1 MRTKT
6 VRILN
11 IVAGILLIAAG
22 IYCLCNED
30 VAVLSAGLML
40 GIFMLAAGIAEI
52 VVFAGTSGMLIGSG
66 WLLLDG
72 VLTVIMSLFLLF
84 NQWFTLLSLP
94 FLFTVWL
101 MFSGISRFVSA
112 FDLHALGVRGWGWV
126 LAVGI
131 LLMGAE
137 ILFYPTAIG
146 SEPIL
151 DCDSMPHWR
160 RCMQGHAAANI
171 MPLIAANRI
180 GTETVQPSEDNQ
192 QQSSSLTFYGSSFIA
207 DETGALVE
215 QADRENEGVLTH
227 TFDLD
232 AIREMRHSWGVF
244 RDRRPEMYG
253 ALKSFGR

>member
-52 VVFAGTSGMLIGSG
+52 VVFAGTSGVLIGSG

-94 FLFTVWL
+94 FIFTVWL

-112 FDLHALGVRGWGWV
+112 FDLRSWGWV

-131 LLMGAE
+131 LLMVAGF
-137 ILFYPTAIG
+137 I
-146 SEPIL
+146 
-151 DCDSMPHWR
+151 
-160 RCMQGHAAANI
+160 CMMDPWVSAAAV
-171 MPLIAANRI
+171 
-180 GTETVQPSEDNQ
+180 GVTV
-192 QQSSSLTFYGSSFIA
+192 G
-207 DETGALVE
+207 LVFLL
-215 QADRENEGVLTH
+215 EGISAIVCACISRTK
-227 TFDLD
+227 DL
-232 AIREMRHSWGVF
+232 
-244 RDRRPEMYG
+244 
-253 ALKSFGR
+253 

>member
-1 MRTKT
+1 MCTKT

-22 IYCLCNED
+22 VYCLCNED

-52 VVFAGTSGMLIGSG
+52 VVFAGTSGVLIGSG

-94 FLFTVWL
+94 FIFTVWL

-112 FDLHALGVRGWGWV
+112 FDLRALGVRGWGWV

-131 LLMGAE
+131 LLMVAGF
-137 ILFYPTAIG
+137 I
-146 SEPIL
+146 
-151 DCDSMPHWR
+151 
-160 RCMQGHAAANI
+160 CMMDPWVSAAAV
-171 MPLIAANRI
+171 
-180 GTETVQPSEDNQ
+180 GVTV
-192 QQSSSLTFYGSSFIA
+192 G
-207 DETGALVE
+207 LVFLL
-215 QADRENEGVLTH
+215 EGISAIVCACISRTK
-227 TFDLD
+227 DL
-232 AIREMRHSWGVF
+232 
-244 RDRRPEMYG
+244 
-253 ALKSFGR
+253 

>member
-40 GIFMLAAGIAEI
+40 GVFMLAAGITEI
-52 VVFAGTSGMLIGSG
+52 VAFAGTSGVLIGAS

-101 MFSGISRFVSA
+101 MFSGLSRFVSA
-112 FDLHALGVRGWGWV
+112 FDLHAPGVASGAGGCAEAINKKRTAFFEPNGW
-126 LAVGI
+126 L
-131 LLMGAE
+131 E
-137 ILFYPTAIG
+137 
-146 SEPIL
+146 
-151 DCDSMPHWR
+151 
-160 RCMQGHAAANI
+160 
-171 MPLIAANRI
+171 
-180 GTETVQPSEDNQ
+180 ED
-192 QQSSSLTFYGSSFIA
+192 
-207 DETGALVE
+207 
-215 QADRENEGVLTH
+215 
-227 TFDLD
+227 
-232 AIREMRHSWGVF
+232 GVF
-244 RDRRPEMYG
+244 YCFRSAFPAVQMPARISTTDRPMRIPEKKFCTSVPPVVLDM
-253 ALKSFGR
+253 APLAMPRTMRAKPQRTPF

>member
-1 MRTKT
+1 MCTKT

-52 VVFAGTSGMLIGSG
+52 VVFAGTSGVLIGSG

-94 FLFTVWL
+94 FIFTVWL

-131 LLMGAE
+131 LLMVAGF
-137 ILFYPTAIG
+137 I
-146 SEPIL
+146 
-151 DCDSMPHWR
+151 
-160 RCMQGHAAANI
+160 CMMDPWVSAAAV
-171 MPLIAANRI
+171 
-180 GTETVQPSEDNQ
+180 GVTVGMVFLLEGISAIVCACI
-192 QQSSSLTFYGSSFIA
+192 SRTK
-207 DETGALVE
+207 AL
-215 QADRENEGVLTH
+215 
-227 TFDLD
+227 
-232 AIREMRHSWGVF
+232 
-244 RDRRPEMYG
+244 
-253 ALKSFGR
+253 

>member
-1 MRTKT
+1 MHTKT

-40 GIFMLAAGIAEI
+40 GVFMLAAGIAEI
-52 VVFAGTSGMLIGSG
+52 VVFAGTSGVLIGSG

-101 MFSGISRFVSA
+101 IFSGISRFVSA

-131 LLMGAE
+131 LLMVAGF
-137 ILFYPTAIG
+137 I
-146 SEPIL
+146 
-151 DCDSMPHWR
+151 
-160 RCMQGHAAANI
+160 CMMDPWVSAAAV
-171 MPLIAANRI
+171 
-180 GTETVQPSEDNQ
+180 GVTV
-192 QQSSSLTFYGSSFIA
+192 G
-207 DETGALVE
+207 LVFLL
-215 QADRENEGVLTH
+215 EGIS
-227 TFDLD
+227 
-232 AIREMRHSWGVF
+232 AIVCACISRTK
-244 RDRRPEMYG
+244 DI
-253 ALKSFGR
+253 

>member
-40 GIFMLAAGIAEI
+40 GVFMLAAGIAEI
-52 VVFAGTSGMLIGSG
+52 VVFAGTSGVLIGSG

-101 MFSGISRFVSA
+101 IFSGISRFVSA

-131 LLMGAE
+131 LLMVAGF
-137 ILFYPTAIG
+137 I
-146 SEPIL
+146 
-151 DCDSMPHWR
+151 
-160 RCMQGHAAANI
+160 CMMDPWVSAAAV
-171 MPLIAANRI
+171 
-180 GTETVQPSEDNQ
+180 GVTV
-192 QQSSSLTFYGSSFIA
+192 G
-207 DETGALVE
+207 LVFLL
-215 QADRENEGVLTH
+215 EGISAIVYACISRTK
-227 TFDLD
+227 DL
-232 AIREMRHSWGVF
+232 
-244 RDRRPEMYG
+244 
-253 ALKSFGR
+253 

>member
-52 VVFAGTSGMLIGSG
+52 VVFAGTSGVLIGSG

-94 FLFTVWL
+94 FIFTVWL

-131 LLMGAE
+131 LLMAAGF
-137 ILFYPTAIG
+137 ICMMDPWVSITAVG
-146 SEPIL
+146 
-151 DCDSMPHWR
+151 M
-160 RCMQGHAAANI
+160 
-171 MPLIAANRI
+171 
-180 GTETVQPSEDNQ
+180 TV
-192 QQSSSLTFYGSSFIA
+192 G
-207 DETGALVE
+207 LVFLL
-215 QADRENEGVLTH
+215 EGVSSIIYACIPRT
-227 TFDLD
+227 
-232 AIREMRHSWGVF
+232 R
-244 RDRRPEMYG
+244 
-253 ALKSFGR
+253 

>member
-40 GIFMLAAGIAEI
+40 GVFMLAAGIAEI
-52 VVFAGTSGMLIGSG
+52 VVFAGTSGVLIGSG

-101 MFSGISRFVSA
+101 IFSGISRFVSA

-131 LLMGAE
+131 LLMVAGF
-137 ILFYPTAIG
+137 I
-146 SEPIL
+146 
-151 DCDSMPHWR
+151 
-160 RCMQGHAAANI
+160 CMMDPWVSAAAV
-171 MPLIAANRI
+171 
-180 GTETVQPSEDNQ
+180 GVTV
-192 QQSSSLTFYGSSFIA
+192 G
-207 DETGALVE
+207 LVFLL
-215 QADRENEGVLTH
+215 EGISAIVCACISRTK
-227 TFDLD
+227 DL
-232 AIREMRHSWGVF
+232 
-244 RDRRPEMYG
+244 
-253 ALKSFGR
+253 

>member
-52 VVFAGTSGMLIGSG
+52 VVFAGTSGGLIGSG
-66 WLLLDG
+66 WMLLDG

-131 LLMGAE
+131 LLMVAGF
-137 ILFYPTAIG
+137 I
-146 SEPIL
+146 
-151 DCDSMPHWR
+151 
-160 RCMQGHAAANI
+160 CMMDPWVSAAAV
-171 MPLIAANRI
+171 
-180 GTETVQPSEDNQ
+180 GVTV
-192 QQSSSLTFYGSSFIA
+192 G
-207 DETGALVE
+207 LVFLL
-215 QADRENEGVLTH
+215 EGISAIVCACISRTK
-227 TFDLD
+227 DL
-232 AIREMRHSWGVF
+232 
-244 RDRRPEMYG
+244 
-253 ALKSFGR
+253 

>member
-52 VVFAGTSGMLIGSG
+52 VVFAGTSGVLIGSG

-94 FLFTVWL
+94 FIFTVWL

-112 FDLHALGVRGWGWV
+112 FDLHALGVRSWGWV

-131 LLMGAE
+131 LLMAAGFISKALAPSSAPAFPE
-137 ILFYPTAIG
+137 RRIFKLQA
-146 SEPIL
+146 
-151 DCDSMPHWR
+151 MP
-160 RCMQGHAAANI
+160 GAAA
-171 MPLIAANRI
+171 AAP
-180 GTETVQPSEDNQ
+180 Q
-192 QQSSSLTFYGSSFIA
+192 SFI
-207 DETGALVE
+207 
-215 QADRENEGVLTH
+215 
-227 TFDLD
+227 
-232 AIREMRHSWGVF
+232 
-244 RDRRPEMYG
+244 
-253 ALKSFGR
+253 